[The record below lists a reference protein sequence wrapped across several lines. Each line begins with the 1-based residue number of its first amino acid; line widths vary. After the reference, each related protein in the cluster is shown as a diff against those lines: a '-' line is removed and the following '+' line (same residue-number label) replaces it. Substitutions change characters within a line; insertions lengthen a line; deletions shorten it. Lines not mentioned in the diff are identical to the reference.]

1 MISEETGKKFQGI
14 AVVHA
19 KQKWPQLVACERNW
33 DGGLDA
39 YASGELDREGKGVGL
54 ACSITGT
61 PTKAEEDAANAKK
74 NYPDLRVLIFSTPKE
89 VTQHTAKIWAKD
101 VLEKFGLQ
109 LIVVPRE
116 EFITWLMEP
125 ANSDICRDQLGIA
138 PSITP
143 DLTAA
148 YERAREAAKDVAAN
162 WDRLV
167 RRTSRPLISLNAV
180 KLNQKGDPIEAITTA
195 SLHTVLSEGQRIVLE
210 ASAGSGKSTTLV
222 QLARQALDAGGLAFL
237 VDLPDWIRSGK
248 DFLSYVA
255 DRPQFASRDLDATLL
270 SKLRGAQPSI
280 FLLNGWNEIPV
291 TRADA
296 ADTAL
301 RELDR
306 SFSAEIVVVATRRH
320 SLAPQLLGSFRLEIS
335 PLTRA
340 QRDEYLRL
348 ALGDSANDLRVRLNN
363 SRVLDTITR
372 TPLFLAEVVELYRS
386 GKDIPATKMG
396 VLGAVMD
403 AIEHSPEHQ
412 VALQQAPLR
421 GYAREYLRAFSMEMT
436 ARGETSI
443 VKKDALRLIASVSD
457 RFHAAKQIGETPDPR
472 EILDELTKRHV
483 LVPAEDGS
491 FRFQHQQFQE
501 FFAAGGLR
509 AHLDGL
515 VSANDSTEDRKFLAS
530 YVNEPRWGE
539 SLRLLAEDIGAS
551 VGDKASVEVGTNLV
565 RMALQVDPIFAAELA
580 RWCGP
585 SVWSEVR
592 VEMGGRLRLW
602 YDVPDAHHK
611 QCALAAMLA
620 TGSDD
625 FKDVIIP
632 LLTDPNH
639 QVRSAVYY
647 SGAELLPSSLGP
659 SWVEV
664 VQNWEE
670 DARRDFILQLAR
682 DPWLADTVEQLALAD
697 PSSQTKSDAARQL
710 SWYGFTEKV
719 ENLLRPFNDSDF
731 VTAVRML
738 DPDEIP
744 PSLRQR
750 AIDIT
755 EAKYAEI
762 SDPFGRLSTLRFLQK
777 LGVTRI
783 AERMK
788 DELNGL
794 DKKHLEA
801 GNAGPTKWALDE
813 LRESDPQW
821 VSEWLAQRFLEG
833 STRFGGWN
841 EMVTQIPTGE
851 RDSLLQRFTNELLD
865 ANEQRRVLSILAT
878 TADAELASRVF
889 EKACDIRRGLTIGPG
904 QDMPKW
910 KLFGQL
916 KDLLAAIAPKIF
928 IEGMLPKL
936 EGDADET
943 ELDLLT
949 DVLAHFNPTPTDLR
963 TTLPDETRRKLHA
976 YLKRAV
982 ERGADPNGMRAGI
995 RAHLAVLLAQVGG
1008 PSDIPDLRRLIA
1020 ADSIRYRDMLA
1031 ARAKGDR
1038 SGNNIGYVTLYMSA
1052 VMAADPEHGDEVLL
1066 EMLSEEQ
1073 YERFVA
1079 EDLVRRAKKSKPQ
1092 PTLGIRPPAFEKV
1105 WVAREGKETAEYVE
1119 ERRNRYSDAL
1129 RALIEK
1135 ILAERAAAPDKRQA
1149 EHRLKPLGA
1158 ALAALDA
1165 RRSAKLILEVMAFPA
1180 GYDAYSRVDSLQ
1192 SLIFAGVRMTLPEM
1206 MNVLGPAIDQARRDL
1221 ANNDQNRWLMD
1232 RCLSVLPFAD
1242 PPEEGIAKIKEILP
1256 GLRFF
1261 YPHDSRGV
1269 VAALGAS
1276 RCTDAM
1282 DLLLQL
1288 AKPDGS
1294 AVAQIGDEWIRAVAQ
1309 LGGKRSNEVLLSFV
1323 DPDQKLFTKEFAPDY
1338 QNGNVLARLLA
1349 DRAEHDSGFKA
1360 ELFRLASGELPQTK
1374 RMLLAK
1380 AFSFFQREDDLVAGL
1395 CVLRDDESGLPY
1407 ELLRTIENAFLEHR
1421 PYGKETNV
1429 YTVAPRGSNA
1439 LRKRLLEMSHSDPVR
1454 KRSAFSLLGQIE
1466 VWRLEHGRPMDEPR
1480 HPAIDSGIHWPVE
1493 TPNGPT
1499 SASRGREPK
1508 MARALE

>member
-1 MISEETGKKFQGI
+1 M
-14 AVVHA
+14 
-19 KQKWPQLVACERNW
+19 QKRT
-33 DGGLDA
+33 
-39 YASGELDREGKGVGL
+39 
-54 ACSITGT
+54 I
-61 PTKAEEDAANAKK
+61 
-74 NYPDLRVLIFSTPKE
+74 PDLCVLIFSTPKE
-89 VTQHTAKIWAKD
+89 VTQYTARIWAKD

-116 EFITWLMEP
+116 EFVTWLMDP

-138 PSITP
+138 PSMAP
-143 DLTAA
+143 DLAPA
-148 YERAREAAKDVAAN
+148 YERAREAAKDLADN
-162 WDRLV
+162 WDRMI
-167 RRTSRPLISLNAV
+167 RRTDRPLISLNAV
-180 KLNQKGDPIEAITTA
+180 KLNEKGEPVEAVTTA
-195 SLHTVLSEGQRIVLE
+195 SLNTVLSEGQRIVLE
-210 ASAGSGKSTTLV
+210 APAGSGKSTTLV
-222 QLARQALDAGGLAFL
+222 QLARRALDAGGLALL

-248 DFLSYVA
+248 DFFSYVA
-255 DRPQFASRDLDATLL
+255 ARPQFASRDVDATVL
-270 SKLRGAQPSI
+270 SKLRGAQPPI
-280 FLLNGWNEIPV
+280 FLLNGWNEVPV
-291 TRADA
+291 ARAEAADA
-296 ADTAL
+296 AL

-306 SFSAEIVVVATRRH
+306 SFGAAIVVVATRRH
-320 SLAPQLLGSFRLEIS
+320 SLVPQLRGSFRLALS
-335 PLTRA
+335 PLGRA

-348 ALGDSANDLRVRLNN
+348 ALGDSAHDLRLKLNN
-363 SRVLDTITR
+363 SRVLDSITR
-372 TPLFLAEVVELYRS
+372 TPLFLAEVVDLYRS

-403 AIEHSPEHQ
+403 AIEQSPEHQ
-412 VALQQAPLR
+412 VALQQTPLR
-421 GYAREYLRAFSMEMT
+421 GHAREYLRAFSMQMT

-443 VKKDALRLIASVSD
+443 VEADALKLICSVSD
-457 RFHAAKQIGETPDPR
+457 KLHAAKQIVETPDPR
-472 EILDELTKRHV
+472 VILDELSKRHV
-483 LVPAEDGS
+483 LVRAEDGS

-509 AHLDGL
+509 VHLDDL
-515 VSANDSTEDRKFLAS
+515 VRANDSIEDRNFLVS
-530 YVNEPRWGE
+530 FVNEPRWGE

-551 VGDKASVEVGTNLV
+551 LGDKPGGEAGKKFV
-565 RMALQVDPIFAAELA
+565 RMALEVDPIFAAELA

-585 SVWSEVR
+585 SVWSGVR
-592 VEMGGRLRLW
+592 EEMGGRLRLW

-625 FKDVIIP
+625 FKDIVIP

-639 QVRSAVYY
+639 QVRSAVYH

-659 SWVEV
+659 RWVEV
-664 VQNWEE
+664 VQGWEE
-670 DARRDFILQLAR
+670 DARRDFILQLAH

-697 PSSQTKSDAARQL
+697 PSPQTKSDAARQL

-719 ENLLRPFNDSDF
+719 EKLLSPFNDSDF
-731 VTAVRML
+731 VTAVRLL
-738 DPDEIP
+738 DPEEIP

-755 EAKYAEI
+755 ETKYAEI
-762 SDPFGRLSTLRFLQK
+762 SDPFGRLRTLRFLQK
-777 LGVTRI
+777 LGAKQI

-788 DELNGL
+788 TELDGL
-794 DKKHLEA
+794 DNKQLEA

-813 LRESDPQW
+813 LRESDPHW
-821 VSEWLAQRFLEG
+821 VSEWLARKFLEG
-833 STRFGGWN
+833 STKFGDWN
-841 EMVTQIPTGE
+841 EMVTQIPAGE

-865 ANEQRRVLSILAT
+865 ANVQRRVLSILAT
-878 TADAELASRVF
+878 TADAELAGRVF
-889 EKACDIRRGLTIGPG
+889 ERACDIRRGLTIGPG

-910 KLFGQL
+910 NLFRQL
-916 KDLLAAIAPKIF
+916 KDLLTAVAPKIF
-928 IEGMLPKL
+928 LEGLLPKL

-949 DVLAHFNPTPTDLR
+949 DVLAKFNPTPTDLR
-963 TTLPDETRRKLHA
+963 TALPDEARRKLHA

-982 ERGADPNGMRAGI
+982 ERGAAPNGMRAGV

-1020 ADSIRYRDMLA
+1020 ADSVRYREMLA

-1038 SGNNIGYVTLYMSA
+1038 SGDNVGYVVLYMSA

-1079 EDLVRRAKKSKPQ
+1079 EDLVRQAKKSKPQ
-1092 PTLGIRPPAFEKV
+1092 PTL
-1105 WVAREGKETAEYVE
+1105 
-1119 ERRNRYSDAL
+1119 
-1129 RALIEK
+1129 EK
-1135 ILAERAAAPDKRQA
+1135 ILAERAAAPDKRHA

-1158 ALAALDA
+1158 SLAALDA
-1165 RRSAKLILEVMAFPA
+1165 RKSAKLILEVMAFPA

-1221 ANNDQNRWLMD
+1221 ANSDQNRWLLD
-1232 RCLSVLPFAD
+1232 RCLSVLPFVD
-1242 PPEEGIAKIKEILP
+1242 PSEDGIAKIKEILP

-1269 VAALGAS
+1269 VAALGDS
-1276 RCTDAM
+1276 RCADAM

-1294 AVAQIGDEWIRAVAQ
+1294 AVAQIGDEWIKAVAQ

-1323 DPDQKLFTKEFAPDY
+1323 DPDQKLFTKEFVPDY
-1338 QNGNVLARLLA
+1338 QDGNVLARLLA
-1349 DRAEHDSGFKA
+1349 DRAEHDSEFKA

-1439 LRKRLLEMSHSDPVR
+1439 LRKRLLEMAQTDPLR
-1454 KRSAFSLLGQIE
+1454 KRSAFALLGQIE

-1480 HPAIDSGIHWPVE
+1480 HPAIESGAYWPI
-1493 TPNGPT
+1493 
-1499 SASRGREPK
+1499 
-1508 MARALE
+1508 